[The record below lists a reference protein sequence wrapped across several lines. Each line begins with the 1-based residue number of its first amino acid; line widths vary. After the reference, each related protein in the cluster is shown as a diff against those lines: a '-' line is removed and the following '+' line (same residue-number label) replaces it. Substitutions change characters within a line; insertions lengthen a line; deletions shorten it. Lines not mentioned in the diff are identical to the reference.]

1 MVAHDIWDVGEAF
14 ESHIFYCGFGRV
26 GYAPDCGSGLRGFKS
41 RRSPKFWLKFLEK
54 IYSKQNFSKRDFS
67 D

>member
-1 MVAHDIWDVGEAF
+1 MVAYDIWDVGEAF

-41 RRSPKFWLKFLEK
+41 RRSPSIRPSPSGMAL
-54 IYSKQNFSKRDFS
+54 DF
-67 D
+67 